1 MAIVQPVFS
10 AGQGEQMQATDQ
22 MDPAAMMASIQNMT
36 LRQMLEYAK
45 VPEEVMDQFQARLS
59 AIKND

>member
-1 MAIVQPVFS
+1 
-10 AGQGEQMQATDQ
+10 
-22 MDPAAMMASIQNMT
+22 MASIQNMT

-45 VPEEVMDQFQARLS
+45 VPEEVMDQFQTRLS